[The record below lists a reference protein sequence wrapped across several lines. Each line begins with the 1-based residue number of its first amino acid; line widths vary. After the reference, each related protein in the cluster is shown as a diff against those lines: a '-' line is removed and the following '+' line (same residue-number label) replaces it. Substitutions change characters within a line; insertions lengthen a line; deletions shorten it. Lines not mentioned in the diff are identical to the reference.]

1 MKTRKR
7 AREEEAHLT
16 PLQELWQA
24 VREEDAGKLRRVLR
38 ERRAEL
44 QGKLDTTDPTSEYHD
59 TALIMCVFGD
69 FRAGVKLLLSEG
81 ASIDATTGL
90 GGFTALFIAAQLGFA
105 KLVRIL
111 LSHGASIDLAKNNG
125 ATPLFIAAEKGGGCY
140 L

>member
-7 AREEEAHLT
+7 AREAEAQLT
-16 PLQELWQA
+16 PPQELWQA
-24 VREEDAGKLRRVLR
+24 VEEKDAGKLRRVLR

-44 QGKLDTTDPTSEYHD
+44 QGKLDTTDPTSED
-59 TALIMCVFGD
+59 LVTALIICIDID

-90 GGFTALFIAAQLGFA
+90 GGFTALYVAAQFGFA

-111 LSHGASIDLAKNNG
+111 MSHSASIDLATNEG
-125 ATPLFIAAEKGGGCY
+125 CTPL
-140 L
+140 

>member
-24 VREEDAGKLRRVLR
+24 VREKDAGKLRRVLR

-44 QGKLDTTDPTSEYHD
+44 QGKLDTPDPTTPAHQ
-59 TALIMCVFGD
+59 TALIMCIVRD

-90 GGFTALFIAAQLGFA
+90 GGFTALFTAAQKGFA

-111 LSHGASIDLAKNNG
+111 LSHGASIDLANNNG
-125 ATPLFIAAEKGGGCY
+125 GTPLFIAA
-140 L
+140 

>member
-1 MKTRKR
+1 M
-7 AREEEAHLT
+7 A

-24 VREEDAGKLRRVLR
+24 IQEEDAGKLRRVLR

-44 QGKLDTTDPTSEYHD
+44 QGKLDTTDPTSQDHQ
-59 TALIMCVFGD
+59 TALTMCIFED

-90 GGFTALFIAAQLGFA
+90 GGFTALYVAAQFGFA

-111 LSHGASIDLAKNNG
+111 LSHGASIDLATNEG
-125 ATPLFIAAEKGGGCY
+125 CTPL
-140 L
+140 